1 MTNLPTPWA
10 AVPLPPEHRPLWLG
24 DRELRLPEL
33 DGREPRFVL
42 RDGDLSCA
50 FDSERMIQVLR
61 EERYAEEMRSPTR
74 ALPFS
79 YARLPAWLRLLA
91 ARSLYLP
98 KRWRRPREDPSWPEA
113 PALDLLMDL
122 LGRRPTGLWGEA
134 RWSLAVTHDVDSVRG
149 LRCCLRIAERVEAA
163 GFRSCFYVV
172 GEAADREPG
181 ILRELRDRGHEIG
194 SHDWHHDNRLCFLP
208 SGEMEDRI
216 RRARAGL
223 EPYDGMGFRSPSL
236 LRSPRLLEC
245 LGRHFGYDSS
255 VCDTDL
261 EYRRGC
267 TTVFPFLLR
276 GCLEIPATLPMD
288 SSLTYVGYS
297 PDRMLALWKSKCA
310 YIRELGGL
318 AVSVTHAEPHLAGG
332 AKLLDTLERFLDW
345 VGEQADCSVRLP
357 CEIAQQSGVAGAVG
371 T

>member
-1 MTNLPTPWA
+1 
-10 AVPLPPEHRPLWLG
+10 
-24 DRELRLPEL
+24 
-33 DGREPRFVL
+33 
-42 RDGDLSCA
+42 
-50 FDSERMIQVLR
+50 
-61 EERYAEEMRSPTR
+61 
-74 ALPFS
+74 
-79 YARLPAWLRLLA
+79 
-91 ARSLYLP
+91 
-98 KRWRRPREDPSWPEA
+98 
-113 PALDLLMDL
+113 MDL